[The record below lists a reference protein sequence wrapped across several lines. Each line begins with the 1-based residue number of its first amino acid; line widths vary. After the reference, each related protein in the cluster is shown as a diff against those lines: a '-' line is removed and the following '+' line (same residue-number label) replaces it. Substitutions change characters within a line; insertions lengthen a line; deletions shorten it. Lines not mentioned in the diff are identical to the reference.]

1 MNVTLAENLFL
12 SNLNFIELD
21 SLSVPSAKDRFNEF
35 QRAGVIKDN
44 CTFDDSKWYTTNEYA
59 NIGLY
64 FDFNRFSYR
73 KYELVFHLSFEDFT
87 DYAKAYCI
95 SIFGKNELISIENT
109 LLDIKHLL
117 NKGYEEVCGEMSD
130 LRLYSVNRI
139 SDFLRI

>member
-21 SLSVPSAKDRFNEF
+21 SLSVPSAKDRFHEF

-64 FDFNRFSYR
+64 FESMNLSFI
-73 KYELVFHLSFEDFT
+73 FHLRILQTMQRHTVYPSL
-87 DYAKAYCI
+87 AR
-95 SIFGKNELISIENT
+95 
-109 LLDIKHLL
+109 
-117 NKGYEEVCGEMSD
+117 MS
-130 LRLYSVNRI
+130 L
-139 SDFLRI
+139 

>member
-1 MNVTLAENLFL
+1 MIIFA
-12 SNLNFIELD
+12 
-21 SLSVPSAKDRFNEF
+21 LSVPSAKDRFHEF

-87 DYAKAYCI
+87 DYAKAFS
-95 SIFGKNELISIENT
+95 SIFSRKSFMKNTAIP
-109 LLDIKHLL
+109 
-117 NKGYEEVCGEMSD
+117 
-130 LRLYSVNRI
+130 LYMITGR
-139 SDFLRI
+139 

>member
-21 SLSVPSAKDRFNEF
+21 SLSVPSAKDRFHEF

-64 FDFNRFSYR
+64 F
-73 KYELVFHLSFEDFT
+73 H
-87 DYAKAYCI
+87 
-95 SIFGKNELISIENT
+95 
-109 LLDIKHLL
+109 
-117 NKGYEEVCGEMSD
+117 
-130 LRLYSVNRI
+130 
-139 SDFLRI
+139 LRILQTMQRHTVYPSLARMSL